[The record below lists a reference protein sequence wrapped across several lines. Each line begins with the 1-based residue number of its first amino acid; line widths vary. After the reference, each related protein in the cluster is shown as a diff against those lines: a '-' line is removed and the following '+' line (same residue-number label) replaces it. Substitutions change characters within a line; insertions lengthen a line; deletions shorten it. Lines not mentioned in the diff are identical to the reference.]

1 MVSLKQKHEKIT
13 PVVPVVRVRRVRRAN
28 FAAEDIR
35 ELCKL
40 NSGFA

>member
-1 MVSLKQKHEKIT
+1 MVFLKQKHGKIA
-13 PVVPVVRVRRVRRAN
+13 PVVPVVRVRRAN

-35 ELCKL
+35 ELCKF